1 MLGLPQSWGGAG
13 NLRSTLKLVRKGDRK
28 GSPLR
33 RGLHPPAC
41 CTTLLARR
49 RVLCDEMQHALSRVI
64 AVVAAEKVGAV
75 GKTGIDV
82 DLLRS
87 R

>member
-1 MLGLPQSWGGAG
+1 
-13 NLRSTLKLVRKGDRK
+13 
-28 GSPLR
+28 
-33 RGLHPPAC
+33 
-41 CTTLLARR
+41 
-49 RVLCDEMQHALSRVI
+49 MQHALSRVI
-64 AVVAAEKVGAV
+64 AVVAAEEVGAV

>member
-1 MLGLPQSWGGAG
+1 MHRGRDEGDASVPSPTRKRGFFLL
-13 NLRSTLKLVRKGDRK
+13 NLTPIG
-28 GSPLR
+28 

>member
-1 MLGLPQSWGGAG
+1 MQG
-13 NLRSTLKLVRKGDRK
+13 
-28 GSPLR
+28 
-33 RGLHPPAC
+33 
-41 CTTLLARR
+41 TLLARR
-49 RVLCDEMQHALSRVI
+49 RILCDEMQHSLSRVI

-82 DLLRS
+82 NLLRS